1 MRRVALAALC
11 SLFPDLLAAQSSAG
25 RLEGL
30 VSGTPRAV
38 HGTRVEITR
47 VEPQPVVTFV
57 ASTDDRGRFAL
68 DSLPPGDYALHVS
81 SPLLDSLALSLPD
94 RSVTIAAG
102 VQARADVTLP
112 SGAALR
118 DAVCAGLVLEKGK
131 GAVTGHAIDADTEQP
146 LVGAMVVVSWIERMV
161 DRATLKTKS
170 EERVATLPTGARG
183 EFRLCGVPTGTALS
197 LQLQRG
203 DDASADVRLTVSDDE
218 GAVVRDLSL
227 SPRAKTAAIKRER
240 LDAARSGAA
249 DDTSDVAF
257 LAGTATLR
265 GTVRGVGGGPLAE
278 AELHIAGA
286 RASAVSDAT
295 GQYALSGLPAGTH
308 MLVARR
314 IGYEVFETPVELR
327 ASRTTQGDVQLSRI
341 VSLDSMRVVALSAR
355 YPQFDFNR
363 RSNPFGIYL
372 GPEELERRKASQ
384 TSEYLTGVR
393 GLVVSGHGR
402 DARAHT
408 ARGRSGAR
416 ACTGMQVL
424 LDGRDQGLGL
434 DDIPASSVGA
444 IEIHTRGALA
454 PSEYT
459 IRGSCGV
466 IAVWTKRLGDA
477 PRRSGGTEP
486 STGSGAPPR
495 R

>member
-1 MRRVALAALC
+1 MRRVALAMVC
-11 SLFPDLLAAQSSAG
+11 SLLPALLAAQSPAG
-25 RLEGL
+25 ALEGL
-30 VSGTPRAV
+30 VSGNPRAV

-47 VEPQPVVTFV
+47 VEPEPIVTFD
-57 ASTDDRGRFAL
+57 APTDDRGRYRL
-68 DSLPPGDYALHVS
+68 DSLPPGSYALHVS

-94 RSVTIAAG
+94 RSVTITAS
-102 VQARADVTLP
+102 VRTRADVALP
-112 SGAALR
+112 SGTALR
-118 DAVCAGLVLEKGK
+118 DAVCPGLVLEKGK
-131 GAVTGHAIDADTEQP
+131 GAIIGHAVDADTERP
-146 LVGAMVVVSWIERMV
+146 LVGATVVVSWNELSV
-161 DRATLKTKS
+161 DRATLRTTS
-170 EERVATLPTGARG
+170 EERVATLPTRARG
-183 EFRLCGVPTGTALS
+183 EFRLCGVPTGTGLS

-203 DDASADVRLTVSDDE
+203 DGASADVRLTVSDEE

-227 SPRAKTAAIKRER
+227 SARATTAAGTRGTLGVAREV
-240 LDAARSGAA
+240 AE
-249 DDTSDVAF
+249 DTGDVAF
-257 LAGTATLR
+257 LAGTAVVS
-265 GTVRGVGGGPLAE
+265 GTVRGFGGRPLAD
-278 AELHIAGA
+278 AELRIAGA
-286 RASAVSDAT
+286 RASAVSDAE
-295 GQYALSGLPAGTH
+295 GRYSLSGLPAGTH

-327 ASRTTQGDVQLSRI
+327 AGRTAQSDVVLSRI

-384 TSEYLTGVR
+384 TSEFLTGVR
-393 GLVVSGHGR
+393 GLVISGHGR
-402 DARAHT
+402 DARAST

-416 ACTGMQVL
+416 ECTGMQVL

-466 IAVWTKRLGDA
+466 IAVWTKRLGDV
-477 PRRSGGTEP
+477 RQRSGSKESSAGPGEQ
-486 STGSGAPPR
+486 PPP
-495 R
+495 